1 MYRKDLTWFGFR
13 LTQKQAVQIFILS
26 LVGIIISAFILCGL
40 IIPSL
45 FSYFLYDPYY
55 SSSNYILYM
64 LISMTPYLVVLL
76 IVLSLSIY
84 SVVRCRQIAKY
95 FSYNLENENKPQ
107 SQPQNQPQY
116 CPNCGQLRV
125 MGHKFCKNCGQS
137 F

>member
-26 LVGIIISAFILCGL
+26 LIGIIISTFIFCGL
-40 IIPSL
+40 IIPYL

-55 SSSNYILYM
+55 YPSNYIFQM
-64 LISMTPYLVVLL
+64 LISMGPYFVVLV

-84 SVVRCRQIAKY
+84 SVVRCRQIAKNY
-95 FSYNLENENKPQ
+95 SYQLEKEDKSQ
-107 SQPQNQPQY
+107 STPQY
-116 CPNCGQLRV
+116 CPNCGQIRV

>member
-1 MYRKDLTWFGFR
+1 MYRKNLTWFGFR

-26 LVGIIISAFILCGL
+26 LIGIIISSFVLCGL

-45 FSYFLYDPYY
+45 FSYILYDPYY
-55 SSSNYILYM
+55 YPSNYFLQM
-64 LISMTPYLVVLL
+64 LISMSPYFVVLI

-84 SVVRCRQIAKY
+84 SVVRCRKIAKY
-95 FSYNLENENKPQ
+95 YSYNLENENKPQ
-107 SQPQNQPQY
+107 SQPQY
-116 CPNCGQLRV
+116 CPNCGQIRV